1 MFFNS
6 IVNRSRTIGSF
17 SDTGIFISFE
27 LTNDDVT
34 VFIDV
39 KKFTFI
45 RTRKQK
51 ITNVND
57 KRRRTPRKA
66 PMI

>member
-34 VFIDV
+34 VLHLESIGYE
-39 KKFTFI
+39 
-45 RTRKQK
+45 
-51 ITNVND
+51 
-57 KRRRTPRKA
+57 
-66 PMI
+66 

>member
-27 LTNDDVT
+27 LTNDDAT

-39 KKFTFI
+39 WLKCVWCVVFSLWI
-45 RTRKQK
+45 PIK
-51 ITNVND
+51 IKPFLPIV
-57 KRRRTPRKA
+57 KLEQ
-66 PMI
+66 